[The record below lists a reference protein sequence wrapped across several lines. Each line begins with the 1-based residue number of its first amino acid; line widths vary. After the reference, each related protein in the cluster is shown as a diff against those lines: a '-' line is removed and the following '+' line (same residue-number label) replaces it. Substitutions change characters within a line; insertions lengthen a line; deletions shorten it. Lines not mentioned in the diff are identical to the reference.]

1 MWRCLWQASP
11 RDMPRPGKRP
21 ARERAFVFACA
32 LLGLATFGPPA
43 SAATEI
49 KHVLIIY
56 ANDRLLPATVE
67 VDIGIRDGVAESD
80 PTAVVSDEFLDIPV
94 FDAQAYHNALMSF
107 LRAKYSQRV
116 PDVIVAAGEEA
127 IDFLLRNRSELFPS
141 APIVHAAVAKSFLR
155 QELPLPP
162 EVVGVPVD
170 YEFDANIEQALQWRP
185 QARRLVVVTGASSSD
200 HPLETE
206 LRDVVSRFQ
215 DRVTVEFLA
224 GQPTSS
230 VLRRL
235 GQLGDDAIVF
245 TPGYFED
252 GEGRS
257 FTPRESVR
265 LMASTATAPVFGPYN
280 TFIGTGVVGGRMP
293 NFRAIGR
300 QAGIAV
306 GRLLKGETAPSLHLP
321 EVMAGTVNVDWRQLA
336 RWGISEN
343 SLPSDAIVQF
353 KEPTLWETH
362 RQQVIVAA
370 VVFLVLILLIAVL
383 LIERRLRR
391 RAELAEAKLRTD
403 LARAM
408 RLAVA
413 GELTGSI
420 AHEIN
425 QPLGAILSNVAAA
438 DLMLQSGRDRRDDLR
453 AILSDIRRDNL
464 RATEVIRRLRALFT
478 KQQVEQ
484 TLFRIDEAVGDA
496 SIFLRVEAQRR
507 RIALNFRPPLTNST
521 IVGDRIAIAQM
532 LMNLVLNAMDA
543 VADVPEDRRS
553 IAVFADTVADAVRI
567 TVRDRG
573 RGIDTVQLPKLFNS
587 FFTTKR
593 GGMGMGLSI
602 VRTIVGA
609 HNGKV
614 WAENNREGGATF
626 YVELP
631 VAMVA
636 AVAPAEAT

>member
-1 MWRCLWQASP
+1 VWRCLWQASLSGV
-11 RDMPRPGKRP
+11 PRPGKGPECGRTV
-21 ARERAFVFACA
+21 VFAIA
-32 LLGLATFGPPA
+32 LLGIATLGAPA
-43 SAATEI
+43 SAATKI

-67 VDIGIRDGVAESD
+67 GDIGIREGVAESD
-80 PTAVVSDEFLDIPV
+80 PTALLSDEFLDIPI

-116 PDVIVAAGEEA
+116 PSVIVAAGEEA
-127 IDFLLRNRSELFPS
+127 IDFLLRNRSELFPLT
-141 APIVHAAVAKSFLR
+141 PIVHVGVAKSFLQ

-162 EVVGVPVD
+162 DVIGVPVD
-170 YEFDANIEQALQWRP
+170 YEFRANIEQALQWRP

-200 HPLETE
+200 HLSETE
-206 LRDVVSRFQ
+206 LRGVASRFQ
-215 DRVTVEFLA
+215 DRVTVEFLT

-235 GQLGDDAIVF
+235 GQLDDDAIVF

-252 GEGRS
+252 GEGRG

-265 LMASTATAPVFGPYN
+265 LMASAATAPVFGPFS

-293 NFRAIGR
+293 NYRAMGR

-306 GRLLKGETAPSLHLP
+306 GRLLKGEIAPSLHLP

-336 RWGISEN
+336 RWGISEK

-353 KEPTLWETH
+353 REPSVWDTH
-362 RQQVIVAA
+362 PQEVMLTAA
-370 VVFLVLILLIAVL
+370 VFVLLTALIAVL
-383 LIERRLRR
+383 LIERRLRH
-391 RAELAEAKLRTD
+391 RADSIEAKLRAD
-403 LARAM
+403 LTRAM
-408 RLAVA
+408 RLALA

-425 QPLGAILSNVAAA
+425 QPLGAILSNIAAA
-438 DLMLQSGRDRRDDLR
+438 ELMLRSGLDRRDDLR
-453 AILSDIRRDNL
+453 AILADIRQDNL
-464 RATEVIRRLRALFT
+464 RASEVIRRLRALFT
-478 KQQVEQ
+478 KQQLER
-484 TLFRIDEAVGDA
+484 TSFRIDEAVGDA
-496 SIFLRVEAQRR
+496 AIFLRGEAQRR
-507 RIALNFRPPLTNST
+507 RIALYFRPPLSNAS

-543 VADVPEDRRS
+543 VADLPEDQRS
-553 IAVFADTVADAVRI
+553 IVVSAEMGADAVRI
-567 TVRDRG
+567 RVRDRG
-573 RGIDTVQLPKLFNS
+573 RGIDPTQLPKLFDS

-602 VRTIVGA
+602 VRTIVDV

-614 WAENNREGGATF
+614 WAENDKEGGAAF

-631 VAMVA
+631 VAMIAEVA
-636 AVAPAEAT
+636 LAEAT